1 MAVKS
6 VFKSNKFLEFC
17 KTKLNIV
24 EMWQYFIN
32 SGIFAGFAQISE
44 MFVGFEI

>member
-1 MAVKS
+1 
-6 VFKSNKFLEFC
+6 
-17 KTKLNIV
+17 
-24 EMWQYFIN
+24 MWQYFIN